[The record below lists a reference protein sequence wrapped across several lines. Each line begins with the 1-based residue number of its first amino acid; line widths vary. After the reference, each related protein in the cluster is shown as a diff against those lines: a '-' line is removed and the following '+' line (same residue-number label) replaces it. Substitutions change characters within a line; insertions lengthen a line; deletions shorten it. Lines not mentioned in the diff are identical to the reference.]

1 MFWYTDKYM
10 NYPGKYIVI
19 EGIDGAGKDTQ
30 EELLQNVLPKDTVFT
45 REPRGTEIGETLR
58 EIIVTKEIDPIS
70 EVLLFY
76 AARRELM
83 NRVIIPA
90 LREGKTVVSNRNEL
104 ATYAYQIHGR
114 ERQDLLSLT
123 DVLSKEVLGDI
134 QPDFVLYYDI
144 PVSVKKE
151 RIAGRPE
158 QLDSFDE
165 LAEEFFERARE
176 GYQKHIQ
183 KYSHAII
190 DASGTI
196 EEVHVLTKKAL
207 ADFID

>member
-1 MFWYTDKYM
+1 MK
-10 NYPGKYIVI
+10 YPGKYIVI

-30 EELLQNVLPKDTVFT
+30 EELLREVLPGDTVFT
-45 REPRGTEIGETLR
+45 REPRGTDIGETLR
-58 EIIVTKEIDPIS
+58 EIIVTKELDPIS

-76 AARRELM
+76 TARRELM

-90 LREGKTVVSNRNEL
+90 LKEGKTVVSNRNEL

-114 ERQDLLSLT
+114 ERKDLLSLT
-123 DVLSKEVLGDI
+123 DTLSKEVLGDT

-176 GYQKHIQ
+176 GYREHIT
-183 KYSHAII
+183 KYPHAIV

-196 EEVHVLTKKAL
+196 EEVHTLTKKVL